1 MNENVSTKVVIGE
14 CRLSYVHLFK
24 PESISEGQQPKYS
37 VSLIIPKSNKELVAK
52 IRTAID
58 NAFKAGIGTF
68 GGKLPKDGGWKNPL
82 RDGDLERAGD
92 PAYEN
97 AYFINAGSKTKPGIV
112 KKGTVS
118 KLTEITD
125 ENELYSG
132 CYGYVSVNFY
142 AFSTNGNK
150 GVAAGLNN
158 VLKSRDGEYLG
169 GRASAETDF
178 EDVDVDSFDS
188 ITDDDVI

>member
-58 NAFKAGIGTF
+58 SAFKAGIGTF

-92 PAYEN
+92 PAYESS
-97 AYFINAGSKTKPGIV
+97 YFINAGSKTKPGIV